1 MMQKHTRRALK
12 QKQEGKHTAANTH
25 RQNPVYHEG
34 PDYGRARCRGTTA
47 TEKSGKTEGERIME
61 I

>member
-1 MMQKHTRRALK
+1 MHTHTQSALK
-12 QKQEGKHTAANTH
+12 TGGEGETHTHTH

-34 PDYGRARCRGTTA
+34 PDYGRARCRGAPGDREEESKTA
-47 TEKSGKTEGERIME
+47 DERIME